1 MGLVPVPSSFES
13 LKLNKDFLRLYHRGK
28 SCAKPALVVYA
39 MKNRVGVCRVGIT
52 TSKKIGGAVQRNRAR
67 RVIRAAFSDVTRT
80 RTLCGSWDFVFVART
95 RTTCVKS
102 TVVAAAMRDALLELG
117 ALQ

>member
-1 MGLVPVPSSFES
+1 MPNYLS

-52 TSKKIGGAVQRNRAR
+52 TSKKIGNAVQRNRAR
-67 RVIRAAFSDVTRT
+67 RVIRAAFQA
-80 RTLCGSWDFVFVART
+80 TLCQMQPSDGWDFVFVART
-95 RTTCVKS
+95 KTTRIKS
-102 TVVAAAMRDALLELG
+102 TQVETAMRQALTELG
-117 ALQ
+117 VLQ